1 MYDKKI
7 KISLIL
13 LNFKKKKI
21 EAKIEA
27 KIKAKKDT

>member
-13 LNFKKKKI
+13 LNFKKKKFQ
-21 EAKIEA
+21 A
-27 KIKAKKDT
+27 KIKAKTDT